1 MRKKVTFNMS
11 SVLKRSKIYFLAVAI
26 LSVAI
31 VLVSYN
37 WNVRENI
44 YKISRDISL
53 IKKAPINLPTLKFR
67 DRSLQTVLHVSKSG
81 VTTQSWTRSK
91 EADGSEEKRDDKKSR
106 KGNDVMEMVEKG
118 NSKMNASLQANANNS
133 VDRLKKTDN
142 ATYTRDTKSFNESRT
157 TIQLNKLSENS
168 TTFRKN
174 SSYYQIGEKLHTK
187 ESVTKNKENAVG
199 SSENGSDV
207 KSINSIRNSGKKA
220 KFSRTTTPT
229 LDRNDTKLNN
239 IKFSKKETQ
248 EILDKIRKLRNDI
261 RGNRNKTT
269 DLQMSRSS
277 QIKSYPDNH
286 NNAQRVERLKKFGL
300 AGNFINPVL
309 WMSKDNQEYY
319 NSLDPGVTSR
329 PDACVGCF
337 VDSFRKMINEP
348 DICKGDTDLLIL
360 ITSSVDKR
368 DSRDAIRDTWCA
380 KCNGLKSKIKYVFVF
395 GNKND
400 SEENSQLLKESKEY
414 HDIIQMDFNDTY
426 ANLTYK
432 TISSFKW
439 SKDFCPKAKYVMKTD
454 DDMYV
459 NTELLPLLLKAAP
472 SEKFM
477 GGMCWGPS
485 SPHRDMTSKW
495 YVSFVQYRHSL
506 FPSMCSGTGYV
517 MSRDTVAGILRQAPN
532 VPFFHLEDVY
542 VAICV
547 KRLGINPVMLDG
559 FKNIFVEFDP
569 CLYRNTLITSHE
581 VSADKLYFIWRKRKT
596 CPLRD
601 LKPEYL
607 FNAFPV

>member
-11 SVLKRSKIYFLAVAI
+11 SILKRSKIYFLAVAF

-31 VLVSYN
+31 VLISYN
-37 WNVRENI
+37 WNIKENI
-44 YKISRDISL
+44 YKISRDISH
-53 IKKAPINLPTLKFR
+53 IKIAPIHLPNLKIR
-67 DRSLQTVLHVSKSG
+67 DRSLQTVIHVSKPG
-81 VTTQSWTRSK
+81 VTKQNWTRSK
-91 EADGSEEKRDDKKSR
+91 EADGS
-106 KGNDVMEMVEKG
+106 KGKIG
-118 NSKMNASLQANANNS
+118 
-133 VDRLKKTDN
+133 DRVNKTDN
-142 ATYTRDTKSFNESRT
+142 AFYIKGIKSLNDSRT
-157 TIQLNKLSENS
+157 TVQLNKSSESSGAFKN
-168 TTFRKN
+168 N
-174 SSYYQIGEKLHTK
+174 SSHCQIDAKLKTK
-187 ESVTKNKENAVG
+187 ESVTKNEENAG
-199 SSENGSDV
+199 RSLENGNDV
-207 KSINSIRNSGKKA
+207 KSINSIGNPAKKTKFNQATSARNG
-220 KFSRTTTPT
+220 TE
-229 LDRNDTKLNN
+229 LNS
-239 IKFSKKETQ
+239 IKISKKETQ
-248 EILDKIRKLRNDI
+248 KILDKIHKLRNEI
-261 RGNRNKTT
+261 RSSRNKTT
-269 DLQMSRSS
+269 DLHTSVSS
-277 QIKSYPDNH
+277 EKKSKADNRY
-286 NNAQRVERLKKFGL
+286 NAQSVNRLKNFGL
-300 AGNFINPVL
+300 AGNFINPVF
-309 WMSKDNQEYY
+309 WMSRDNQGYY

-329 PDACVGCF
+329 PDVCVGCF

-380 KCNGLKSKIKYVFVF
+380 KCNMLKSKIKYVFVF

-400 SEENSQLLKESKEY
+400 AGENAELLKESKEY
-414 HDIIQMDFNDTY
+414 HDIIQMDFHDTY

-439 SKDFCPKAKYVMKTD
+439 SKDFCSKAKYVMKTD

-485 SPHRDMTSKW
+485 SPHRDLTSKW

-517 MSRDTVAGILRQAPN
+517 MSRDTIAGILRQAPN

-542 VAICV
+542 VALCV
-547 KRLGINPVMLDG
+547 KRLEINPVMLDG
-559 FKNIFVEFDP
+559 FKNTFVEFDP
-569 CLYRNTLITSHE
+569 CLYRNTVITSHE
-581 VSADKLYFIWRKRKT
+581 VSADKLYYIWRKRKT

-607 FNAFPV
+607 YNAFPV